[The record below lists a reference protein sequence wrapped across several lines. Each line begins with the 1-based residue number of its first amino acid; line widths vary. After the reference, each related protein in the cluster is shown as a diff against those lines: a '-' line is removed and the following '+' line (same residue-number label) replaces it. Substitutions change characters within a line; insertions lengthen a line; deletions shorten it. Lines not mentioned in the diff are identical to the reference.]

1 MTETQ
6 KKNQFQPAGRVKV
19 VKGSILTPEMAG
31 LRFVLSINNLLG
43 KPEGNP
49 LLPIFEKKWPKV
61 KQESRGWYATKT
73 GAYKLGA
80 LNETA
85 VQSDVWVMHMLC
97 QKEDLSVDTA
107 ALKTCLK
114 EICKKAKY
122 ERASVHVSTILT
134 SSVPE
139 MTNLLQ
145 SELVE
150 QGVSVSFY
158 EEPGV

>member
-1 MTETQ
+1 MTEN
-6 KKNQFQPAGRVKV
+6 KKNQFQQPGRVKV

-31 LRFVLSINNLLG
+31 LRFILSVNNLLG

-73 GAYKLGA
+73 GSYRLGA

-85 VQSDVWVMHMLC
+85 LQSDIWLIHMLC
-97 QKEDLSVDTA
+97 QKEDLTVDAA

-114 EICKKAKY
+114 EVCKKAKY
-122 ERASVHVSTILT
+122 ERASIAVSTILT
-134 SSVPE
+134 DLIPE

-150 QGVSVSFY
+150 QGVSVLFY